1 MNLKQFIDRPILSMV
16 ISVVIVVAGLI
27 GIYALAVEQ
36 YPDIAPPTIM
46 VSTTYS
52 GANAETVQK
61 SVIVPLEEAINGV
74 ENMTYM
80 VSSATNNG
88 TAQIT
93 VFFKQGSDPD
103 MAAVNVQ
110 NKVSTATALL
120 PAEVTKV
127 GVTTMKRQ
135 SSMLKIFALESP
147 NGTYDETFI
156 TNYISINIKPQL
168 QRISGVGEV
177 NVMGGDYAMRIWL
190 KPDVMAQYQ
199 LEPSD
204 VTSALS
210 SQNIEASAGTIGE
223 DSKNVYQYT
232 LKYRGRLEKETEFE
246 NIVIKAYD
254 DGRVLRLSDVA
265 DVELGAQSYAYE
277 GSVNG
282 NPGTTCMVNQTAGTN
297 ANEIIKNIDKY
308 LDSLKDQLPEDLVVV
323 ELMSTKD
330 FLDASIHKVIR
341 TLFEAIILVVLVVYF
356 FLQNPRSTL
365 IPTISIM
372 VSLIGTFAVIYV
384 AGFTLNLLT
393 LFALVLAIGTVV
405 DDAIIVVEAVQA
417 KFDEGYR
424 SPYKAAVDAMTGIS
438 SAVITS
444 TLVFMAVFIPVSFM
458 GGTSGVFYTQ
468 FGITMAVAVGISAI
482 NALTLTPA
490 LCALI
495 LRPNE
500 IVEEGK
506 KPEFSTRFR
515 MAFEAS
521 FDAFKSKYK
530 RSALYFVKHKWMAW
544 TALALCCCVL
554 VLLMRSAKTSLVPNE
569 DTGTLF
575 VSLDSP
581 AGSTL
586 NQTLEI
592 MNKVEEKIA
601 TIPQIKNFN
610 KVAGYGMGAGAGASH
625 GMFII
630 KLKHWD
636 ERKGEENSVDAISN
650 EIYRLTADI
659 KDAHLFVFAP
669 PMISGYGTGNSFE
682 VYLQDRSGKGVDALN
697 KVTADFIA
705 AMNQRDEVK
714 MAYTSFSTDYP
725 QYRVD
730 VDEAQCQRS
739 GITTEHVLSV
749 LSGYFGSSYVSN
761 FNRFTKLYRVII
773 QAPSDARNSM
783 QALDNVYVKTTGGM
797 APVSQFVKL
806 TKIYGAESLTRFNMF
821 SSILVQGMP
830 ADGYSSGDI
839 IQAVKEVAAQ
849 TLPTGYGYEF
859 SGMTREEE
867 QMSGSNTTVLVYAIC
882 ILFIYLILCGL
893 YESLFI
899 PFAVILSVPFGL
911 MGSFLFAR
919 MWGIDN
925 NIYMQTGL
933 IMLIGLLSK
942 TAILLTEYATERRK
956 EGMSLSAAAVS
967 AAGARLRPI
976 LMTVMT
982 MVFGMLPLMFASG
995 VGANGNQS
1003 LGVGVVGGIIIG
1015 SIALL
1020 FFTPSFFILF
1030 EYLEEKIM
1038 GKRRAERLEQT
1049 NAYTVNKQ

>member
-80 VSSATNNG
+80 VSSATNTG
-88 TAQIT
+88 SAQIT
-93 VFFKQGSDPD
+93 VYFKQGSDPD

-265 DVELGAQSYAYE
+265 DVELGAQSYSYE

-592 MNKVEEKIA
+592 MDKVEKKIA

-610 KVAGYGMGAGAGASH
+610 KVAGYGMGSGAGASH

-659 KDAHLFVFAP
+659 NDAHLFVFAP

-705 AMNQRDEVK
+705 ALNQRDEVK

-730 VDEAQCQRS
+730 VDEAQCQRA

-830 ADGYSSGDI
+830 ADGYSSGDV
-839 IQAVKEVAAQ
+839 IQTVKEVAAQ

-1038 GKRRAERLEQT
+1038 GKRRAERLEQE